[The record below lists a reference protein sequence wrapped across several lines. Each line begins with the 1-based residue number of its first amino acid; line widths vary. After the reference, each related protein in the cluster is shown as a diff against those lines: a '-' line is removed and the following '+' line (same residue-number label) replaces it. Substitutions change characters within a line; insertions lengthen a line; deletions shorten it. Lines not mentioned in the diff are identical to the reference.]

1 MLDGWI
7 VVLAAL
13 VYLCVLFAVA
23 HFGDTRG
30 GAWVKGRFR
39 STLYALTLA
48 VYCTSWTF
56 FGSVGLASV
65 TGYDF
70 LAIYIGPIL
79 LIGLGSPLIRRIA
92 RLAKSQNITSVADFV
107 GARYGKSQRVAAIVA
122 VIAVIGTIPYIALQ
136 LKAIS
141 SSIKTILEAHDPGT
155 MGAAGA
161 AFGDLA
167 LLVALI
173 LAAFTTAFGTRHID
187 AREHHHGLM
196 FAIGVESAI
205 KLLAFL
211 IAGFFISYVMFNGV
225 GDILAQVAARP
236 DIVPFLDRSSGIAN
250 LLTMAMLSMLIILLL
265 PRQFYVTIVENTHE
279 ADIKRVAWMFPL
291 YLVLI
296 NLFVIPIAL
305 AANLTFAPGTIDRD
319 MAILHLPLAHGDGLI
334 TLIVFLGGLSAA
346 TAMVIVECV
355 ALGTMVSNDL
365 VMPVIL
371 RRRAALS
378 AAAQDMS
385 RASGD
390 LGGLVLAIRRI
401 AIILIILAGYAYFRA
416 TSAAALASIG
426 LMSFAAIAQIAPAF
440 FGGLFWRRG
449 NALGATAGLISGITM
464 WTYTLA
470 LPNLADPASVGLDQ
484 LLRNGPFGLEFLKPT
499 ALFGSELSLITHGA
513 LWSLGVNVL
522 AYIGFSLL
530 RRATPIERLQA
541 TMFAAP
547 ERAPIARSLKL
558 WRSSLTIG
566 ELKAAV
572 ARYLGAERTEQ
583 AFASFAGSDRD
594 DGREADIHALRFAEH
609 QLASAIGAASS
620 RLVLSLLLRRRD
632 VTKADA
638 LRLLDDAST
647 AIQYNRDLIQHAF
660 DHVRQGITV
669 FDKDMRL
676 MFWNHEFQTLFEL
689 PDALARTGVGLDE
702 IVGHAA
708 RSGLFGPGQPERIA
722 AVRLDAFVRH
732 DAPVR
737 MPMEKTG
744 AVIELRSA
752 DLPDGGI
759 VTTYTDITASVRA
772 EEALERRVE
781 ERTQELQHLNT
792 ELEQAKAVAE
802 AADQSKTRFLAA
814 ASHDI
819 LQPLNAARLFV
830 SSLLDR
836 DRGTG
841 DPQLANHIGA
851 SLEAI
856 EDILTTLLDISRL
869 DAGALK
875 PEISAFRLSD
885 ILSALQTELE
895 PLAREK
901 NLDLVH
907 VPTTLVVRSDKRLL
921 RRLIQN
927 LLSNAIKYTPEG
939 RVLIGCRR
947 AGKSVRIEI
956 WDTGIGIPAAKRKT
970 IFEEFQ
976 RLDQGAKVARGLG
989 LGLSIVERIGR
1000 LLGHQVRVKSW
1011 QDKGSM
1017 FSVEVPVAPASTAR
1031 RVPERTASAAPLG
1044 SFNGLRVLAIDNDP
1058 AILDGMNTLLSG
1070 WGCAVQVASNGEEAE
1085 KCASDPD
1092 HRPAVIIADYHLDEG
1107 DGLAVIGALRSLLGS
1122 DIPAILLTADRS
1134 LAVRDAAVGA
1144 GITVLH
1150 KPLKPAALRALL
1162 TQWR

>member
-1 MLDGWI
+1 
-7 VVLAAL
+7 
-13 VYLCVLFAVA
+13 
-23 HFGDTRG
+23 
-30 GAWVKGRFR
+30 
-39 STLYALTLA
+39 
-48 VYCTSWTF
+48 
-56 FGSVGLASV
+56 
-65 TGYDF
+65 
-70 LAIYIGPIL
+70 
-79 LIGLGSPLIRRIA
+79 
-92 RLAKSQNITSVADFV
+92 
-107 GARYGKSQRVAAIVA
+107 
-122 VIAVIGTIPYIALQ
+122 
-136 LKAIS
+136 
-141 SSIKTILEAHDPGT
+141 
-155 MGAAGA
+155 
-161 AFGDLA
+161 
-167 LLVALI
+167 
-173 LAAFTTAFGTRHID
+173 
-187 AREHHHGLM
+187 
-196 FAIGVESAI
+196 
-205 KLLAFL
+205 
-211 IAGFFISYVMFNGV
+211 
-225 GDILAQVAARP
+225 
-236 DIVPFLDRSSGIAN
+236 
-250 LLTMAMLSMLIILLL
+250 
-265 PRQFYVTIVENTHE
+265 
-279 ADIKRVAWMFPL
+279 
-291 YLVLI
+291 
-296 NLFVIPIAL
+296 
-305 AANLTFAPGTIDRD
+305 
-319 MAILHLPLAHGDGLI
+319 
-334 TLIVFLGGLSAA
+334 
-346 TAMVIVECV
+346 
-355 ALGTMVSNDL
+355 
-365 VMPVIL
+365 
-371 RRRAALS
+371 
-378 AAAQDMS
+378 
-385 RASGD
+385 
-390 LGGLVLAIRRI
+390 
-401 AIILIILAGYAYFRA
+401 
-416 TSAAALASIG
+416 
-426 LMSFAAIAQIAPAF
+426 
-440 FGGLFWRRG
+440 
-449 NALGATAGLISGITM
+449 
-464 WTYTLA
+464 
-470 LPNLADPASVGLDQ
+470 
-484 LLRNGPFGLEFLKPT
+484 
-499 ALFGSELSLITHGA
+499 
-513 LWSLGVNVL
+513 
-522 AYIGFSLL
+522 
-530 RRATPIERLQA
+530 
-541 TMFAAP
+541 
-547 ERAPIARSLKL
+547 
-558 WRSSLTIG
+558 
-566 ELKAAV
+566 
-572 ARYLGAERTEQ
+572 
-583 AFASFAGSDRD
+583 
-594 DGREADIHALRFAEH
+594 
-609 QLASAIGAASS
+609 
-620 RLVLSLLLRRRD
+620 
-632 VTKADA
+632 
-638 LRLLDDAST
+638 
-647 AIQYNRDLIQHAF
+647 
-660 DHVRQGITV
+660 
-669 FDKDMRL
+669 
-676 MFWNHEFQTLFEL
+676 
-689 PDALARTGVGLDE
+689 
-702 IVGHAA
+702 
-708 RSGLFGPGQPERIA
+708 
-722 AVRLDAFVRH
+722 
-732 DAPVR
+732 
-737 MPMEKTG
+737 MEKTG

-836 DRGTG
+836 DRSTG

-901 NLDLVH
+901 NLDLIH

-939 RVLIGCRR
+939 RVLMGCRR

-976 RLDQGAKVARGLG
+976 RLDQGAKVARSLG

-1000 LLGHQVRVKSW
+1000 LLGHRVRVKSW

-1107 DGLAVIGALRSLLGS
+1107 DGLAVIGALRSMLGS